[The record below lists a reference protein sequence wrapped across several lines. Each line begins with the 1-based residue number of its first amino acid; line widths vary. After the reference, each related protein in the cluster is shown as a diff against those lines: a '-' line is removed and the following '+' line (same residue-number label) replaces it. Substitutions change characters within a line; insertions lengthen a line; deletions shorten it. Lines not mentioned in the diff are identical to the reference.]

1 MYLVP
6 SQRFIYFG
14 KNNKLNYAY
23 HANRNSNFPSA
34 IQTVIILWW
43 IVQTIKATHHACL
56 IGRTSASGRHGWWS
70 GRARICPTI
79 VFVAA
84 ISAVII
90 SITEPASR
98 DARVVRAW
106 KLVSLAESCKK
117 DIFNDFQRLHPPP
130 LKKLIRYVKT
140 TLHCARIALPTSR
153 NWVHGWSETRYS
165 AGGTC
170 GFVTSVRTVHYPI
183 TNKIVIYT
191 RLTVDTMKILSPTR
205 IWKNKSEIRYIIS
218 GCYHLADYQIRQMY
232 YFVPYRTRRQICRKV
247 QILSASRCHP
257 LWIPGTN
264 FVQTTRRLL
273 LCGRNIYQSIW
284 LPYSVH
290 RIYSNSH
297 SCS

>member
-1 MYLVP
+1 MPVWLDGLPHPEDTAGGAVEPEFAPQLCSSLLSPQSLSP
-6 SQRFIYFG
+6 SQSQLRG
-14 KNNKLNYAY
+14 M
-23 HANRNSNFPSA
+23 
-34 IQTVIILWW
+34 QE
-43 IVQTIKATHHACL
+43 
-56 IGRTSASGRHGWWS
+56 WS
-70 GRARICPTI
+70 GHENSSVWQSPAKRI
-79 VFVAA
+79 F
-84 ISAVII
+84 
-90 SITEPASR
+90 
-98 DARVVRAW
+98 
-106 KLVSLAESCKK
+106 LM
-117 DIFNDFQRLHPPP
+117 IFRGCTPPPP
-130 LKKLIRYVKT
+130 LKKIIRYVKT

-170 GFVTSVRTVHYPI
+170 GFVTSVHTVHYPI